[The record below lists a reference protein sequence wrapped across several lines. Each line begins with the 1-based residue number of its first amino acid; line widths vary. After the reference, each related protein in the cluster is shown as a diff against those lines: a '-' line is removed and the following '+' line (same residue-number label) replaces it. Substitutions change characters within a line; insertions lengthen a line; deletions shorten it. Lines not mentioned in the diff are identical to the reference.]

1 MTRPFRFTLDQV
13 LDYRGQLE
21 DQAKLALS
29 KALAAENDQRAVC
42 ASLSASLAEH
52 EARFLENPSMTAADI
67 WLWRGYKDRL
77 DADLAVAHTNLSRL
91 VQATA
96 ARRAELVEKAK
107 QRKLLEKLKEK
118 KATRHADEEQR
129 KEQAQFDEQATL
141 RFRPAS
147 V

>member
-1 MTRPFRFTLDQV
+1 MTRPFRFTLQQV

-29 KALAAENDQRAVC
+29 KALAAENDQRSVC
-42 ASLSASLAEH
+42 ASLGAALAEH
-52 EARFLENPSMTAADI
+52 EARFLNSSSMTAADI

-77 DADLAVAHTNLSRL
+77 DADLAAARATLARL
-91 VQATA
+91 VQATT
-96 ARRAELVEKAK
+96 ARRAELVERAK
-107 QRKLLEKLKEK
+107 QRKLLDKLKQK

-129 KEQAQFDEQATL
+129 KEQAEFDEQATL